1 MKHRRLFGLLSAAAV
16 AFGSVPVL
24 PVFAADTETPAH
36 SSSISTQDGFFC
48 ISSKRGTEG
57 TEECSHDAATGAF
70 SYKWN
75 GMQNGFY
82 CYGPAIEQADQQT
95 APDVSYAGTLDL
107 GDYGFYGVCG
117 TVRGENS
124 YANFKI
130 IEGWGKMSDVRQR
143 AGEKLGDITVDGNQY
158 EVFRSGAEQESTNYW
173 IISSRNQYDAPV
185 KNTVEGTV
193 LVTDMLTK
201 LAAFGLPDQQY
212 ENIALFVDTGEKEN
226 GTVSGSADFTK
237 NTYLSPGAHTDFSE
251 HGTTND
257 GYTWWNEHAG
267 EGMSAFIPHENGAFE
282 AKWITASGVTVECG
296 MELPEKPIWNTLG
309 NIRYDY
315 ACGTSVA
322 GNAFFG
328 VEGVLESSGLITEF
342 FIVDGWAGKR
352 PPVTEYGEQLGTI
365 SVYGVPYDVY
375 FINMTQETLA
385 GTAPYLYQLW
395 SVRQENALASNGS
408 LSNLVAVDVHLN
420 EWQKL
425 DPSRLGKKLDRITAF
440 AFGAWGAGSA
450 SVSFGINRLLTDP
463 GTYTGRYCTET
474 GTADGYTWTRVQKGL
489 GGTSD
494 IQADE
499 NGNIYASWQLPSDEE
514 AALFTSGIKTD
525 RIQDN
530 ANLTELTGSYTVGC
544 SISGDAFFGLASTFM
559 DISPSDHEPDTVECY
574 VIDGWGTERPA
585 FDAKYQRGTIAVD
598 GEDSSY
604 DVYLLPV
611 TADTADSAAII
622 PLRTTKQ
629 QCMIVRQE
637 SKCRA
642 DFLESVAVSH
652 DMLKIINTVKAL
664 GVDFPAWRDSAFFVQ
679 ARSGLG
685 SVDTS
690 FNAISYTYS
699 TDNQR
704 ELWKTGSTA
713 DGYAWE
719 HWCTEN
725 YTKSVMDP
733 GTNGKFSCEWENV
746 MNAIYNS
753 GTKFPE
759 NTPWKE
765 VGQLRYTYELDL
777 ESEGNAFAG
786 VMGGLKNYTTEYY
799 IIDGWVGSELP
810 VLVPAGSTVVE
821 KLGTATVD
829 GAVYDIYKSYI
840 NQFDINGNRPVMRY
854 YSVRQENLAAADK
867 HIANTV
873 DVTAHLN
880 AYAELGMDAA
890 MLYSTCLFA
899 EADGTGTGEM
909 NPSGSVK
916 VTKNLLSVTK
926 DGKSAQT
933 LSPSVKG
940 DATCD
945 GRLDISDAVLVAR
958 VVNEDASAVITEQGI
973 QNGDVDGKKGL
984 DPEDITVLLQAIA
997 KKIRL

>member
-16 AFGSVPVL
+16 AFGSVPAL

-36 SSSISTQDGFFC
+36 ASSISTQDGFFC
-48 ISSKRGTEG
+48 ISSRRGTDG

-117 TVRGENS
+117 IVHGGNS
-124 YANFKI
+124 HAAFKI

-158 EVFRSGAEQESTNYW
+158 EVFRSGAEQESTDYW

-282 AKWITASGVTVECG
+282 AKWLTASGVTVECG
-296 MELPEKPIWNTLG
+296 MELPEKPLWNTLG
-309 NIRYDY
+309 NIRYEYECQAQVTGD
-315 ACGTSVA
+315 
-322 GNAFFG
+322 AFFG
-328 VEGVLESSGLITEF
+328 VYGTLTDKNTITDF
-342 FIVDGWAGKR
+342 YIVDGWKDQR
-352 PPVTEYGEQLGTI
+352 PPIAEYGDQLGTV
-365 SVYGVPYDVY
+365 SVYGTEYDVY
-375 FINMTQETLA
+375 FRNLSQETIA
-385 GTAPYLYQLW
+385 GTSPYHFSLW
-395 SVRQENALASNGS
+395 SVRRENALSETGLLWNT
-408 LSNLVAVDVHLN
+408 VALDAHFN
-420 EWQKL
+420 EWNQLKPSKL
-425 DPSRLGKKLDRITAF
+425 GSSLTYVSAF
-440 AFGAWGAGSA
+440 AANWREASTA
-450 SVSFGINRLLTDP
+450 SVGFGQNRLLNDP
-463 GTYTGRYCTET
+463 GTYTGKYGCET
-474 GTADGYTWTRVQKGL
+474 GFANGYTWTRVQRGL
-489 GGTSD
+489 GDKSD
-494 IQADE
+494 ITVDE
-499 NGNIYASWQLPSDEE
+499 NGTIAASWNIPSGDE
-514 AALFTSGIKTD
+514 AMLFTNGIRSD
-525 RIQDN
+525 RIQN
-530 ANLTELTGSYTVGC
+530 NENLSELKGEYTAAC
-544 SISGDAFFGLASTFM
+544 SISGDAFFGLANTFM

-574 VIDGWGTERPA
+574 VIDGWGTTRPTLNE
-585 FDAKYQRGTIAVD
+585 KNKLGTITAD
-598 GEDSSY
+598 GDVNY
-604 DVYLLPV
+604 DVYMMPV
-611 TADTADSAAII
+611 TNQTAGLARII
-622 PLRTTKQ
+622 PLRTTRQ
-629 QCMIVRQE
+629 QYMIVRQE
-637 SKCRA
+637 NMYNA
-642 DFLESVAVSH
+642 DSPEKVSASH
-652 DMLKIINTVKAL
+652 DMVKIINAVKAL
-664 GVDFPAWRDSAFFVQ
+664 GADFPAWRDSAFFVQ
-679 ARSGLG
+679 ANSGC
-685 SVDTS
+685 DTATLYS
-690 FNAISYTYS
+690 TAISYAYS

-704 ELWKTGSTA
+704 EIWKTGSTA

-777 ESEGNAFAG
+777 ESEGAAFAG
-786 VMGGLKNYTTEYY
+786 IMGGLKNNTTEYY

-821 KLGTATVD
+821 KLGTATVN

-880 AYAELGMDAA
+880 AYAELGMTAEL
-890 MLYSTCLFA
+890 LYNTVLFA
-899 EADGTGTGEM
+899 EADGSSTGEK

-916 VTKNLLSVTK
+916 VTKNQLNIAK
-926 DGKSAQT
+926 DGKAAQT
-933 LSPSVKG
+933 LIPSVKG
-940 DATCD
+940 DANCD
-945 GRLDISDAVLVAR
+945 SKLDISDAVLVAR
-958 VVNEDASAVITEQGI
+958 VVNEDASSVITEQGI